1 MSGLLEIK
9 QYINNIISKY
19 EVYLKPLMKFLLS
32 LVILIFINAKM
43 GYMDKINSVPIVLI
57 AALLCSFMPMNF
69 IVLISAVFAVLHMY
83 ALSLECAVVV
93 LVLFLILFLLYLR
106 LSPKDTIAVV
116 ITPILTSMGIPYVM
130 PVAMGLIGGPAS
142 TASVGCGVIAGC
154 ILKTIN
160 ANAEALKA
168 MENGDMAE
176 KFRFVIDAILDDKS
190 MILLAVAFIVTV
202 MAVYLIT
209 KLKIRY
215 SWPIAIVAGS
225 VLDALIV
232 LVGVLA
238 TDVSLS
244 GIGIFFGTLLAIVV
258 GFIVQFFKFNVDYLR
273 TEKVQFEDDDYA
285 YFVTAI
291 PKRKAASAGG
301 TRKGKSAASTV
312 RKRSASTGRPTS
324 STARSS
330 SHEE

>member
-9 QYINNIISKY
+9 QIINNLISKY
-19 EVYLKPLMKFLLS
+19 EVYLKPIFKFIFS
-32 LVILIFINAKM
+32 LIVLFIINGEF
-43 GYMDKINSVPIVLI
+43 GYMEKINSAPVVLI

-69 IVLISAVFAVLHMY
+69 IVLISALFVILHVY
-83 ALSLECAVVV
+83 ALSLECAVVI

-142 TASVGCGVIAGC
+142 TASVGCGVIVGC
-154 ILKTIN
+154 ILKTVN
-160 ANAEALKA
+160 ANADALRA
-168 MENGDMAE
+168 MENSDMADRI
-176 KFRFVIDAILDDKS
+176 RFVIDAIIADKT

-202 MAVYLIT
+202 MAVYLIS
-209 KLKIRY
+209 KLSIKY
-215 SWPIAIVAGS
+215 SWPIAIVSGAL
-225 VLDALIV
+225 LDALIV
-232 LVGVLA
+232 LIGGFA
-238 TDVSLS
+238 IDSSAS
-244 GIGIFFGTLLAIVV
+244 GLGIFIGTILAVVV

-291 PKRKAASAGG
+291 PKKKAASASGARHR
-301 TRKGKSAASTV
+301 TATAPV
-312 RKRSASTGRPTS
+312 RKRPASSGQSAQASGRAVS
-324 STARSS
+324 RD
-330 SHEE
+330 EE